1 MAPEVKREV
10 MLLSIGGADVFIVVK
25 KKHVFV
31 SAMIDSM
38 AWMIALHDT

>member
-1 MAPEVKREV
+1 
-10 MLLSIGGADVFIVVK
+10 VFIVVK

-38 AWMIALHDT
+38 AWMIALHDTWCPSSFFRSKHIQYDNTW

>member
-25 KKHVFV
+25 KEACVCL
-31 SAMIDSM
+31 SNND
-38 AWMIALHDT
+38 